1 MNTQTTILYFSIHV
15 TITQRIMLNI
25 LKKNIYTSKFQN
37 IIFFCMFYAVLF
49 NAFTRKKREIPSF
62 SFQVK
67 YSIRLLQ
74 LEPLQ
79 QDWFLH
85 LLETVQGK
93 LLH

>member
-1 MNTQTTILYFSIHV
+1 MNTQTTTLYFSIHV

-49 NAFTRKKREIPSF
+49 NIFTRKKEGIPLFFIS
-62 SFQVK
+62 VE

-79 QDWFLH
+79 QDLFLH

>member
-1 MNTQTTILYFSIHV
+1 MLTIF
-15 TITQRIMLNI
+15 
-25 LKKNIYTSKFQN
+25 KKNIYTSKCQN
-37 IIFFCMFYAVLF
+37 IAVFCILYEILC
-49 NAFTRKKREIPSF
+49 NTFTQKKRGSPSF

-79 QDWFLH
+79 QDLFLH

-93 LLH
+93 LLR

>member
-37 IIFFCMFYAVLF
+37 IIFFLHVLCSFIQCFYPEKEGIPLF
-49 NAFTRKKREIPSF
+49 FIS
-62 SFQVK
+62 SK

-79 QDWFLH
+79 QDLFLH